1 MTYIAGRF
9 FESRLTLYEMCW
21 HLRLFMSTFHFL
33 LSHSFSQ
40 QWRLKANTRKSFIIY
55 LFSGSMGGNVVHWPW
70 LSVYLPR
77 TTKDLQKDLQRP
89 FQCWLILNII
99 LCQQWVRCE
108 FSQKN
113 TICSRE
119 TNKHCVQTLKWK
131 SNDENATAGEIWG
144 VWRVKRSQEEK
155 SVSEDIILEVRL
167 IWASFRTRP
176 SKEN

>member
-1 MTYIAGRF
+1 MPFSDTVHVTYIAGRF

-77 TTKDLQKDLQRP
+77 TTKDLQRP
-89 FQCWLILNII
+89 FQCWLILNIY
-99 LCQQWVRCE
+99 CA
-108 FSQKN
+108 
-113 TICSRE
+113 
-119 TNKHCVQTLKWK
+119 
-131 SNDENATAGEIWG
+131 SNEWG
-144 VWRVKRSQEEK
+144 VNSRRK
-155 SVSEDIILEVRL
+155 ILSAVGKQTNTV
-167 IWASFRTRP
+167 FRP
-176 SKEN
+176 